1 MGKKL
6 AVAGVV
12 GVALVGGL
20 AYFLYKVNE
29 EVKISNFIGE
39 DGVPDFD
46 SIDNAM
52 EKYELGGRKKSDSGF
67 RRFFNHNDP
76 LDEMLGYPGKVNMNV
91 KKSTDI

>member
-39 DGVPDFD
+39 GGIPYFD
-46 SIDNAM
+46 SIDDAM
-52 EKYELGGRKKSDSGF
+52 EKYELGGRKKSDSGLH
-67 RRFFNHNDP
+67 RFFNHTDP